1 MFPPVPA
8 YGVLPLGARRG
19 LSGVSVLMFLL
30 CRTVGVFMVQAF
42 FILLFFQ
49 FLGTALQD
57 GFHLSVP
64 GPVIG
69 MFILAGSL
77 IARKQYVTRRHMRV
91 AGSAAPD
98 LVTGQEVIP
107 QDLARV
113 ARSLIGALGLL
124 FVPAGAGIA
133 GQFAVLRTNAWPV
146 CVALVGSTLMGLV
159 VTALVMHTMTQGHAP
174 PENLSDNGGQVL

>member
-1 MFPPVPA
+1 
-8 YGVLPLGARRG
+8 
-19 LSGVSVLMFLL
+19 
-30 CRTVGVFMVQAF
+30 MVQAF

-57 GFHLSVP
+57 CFHLSVP

-69 MFILAGSL
+69 MFMLAACL
-77 IARKQYVTRRHMRV
+77 IGRKQFFKIRQAK
-91 AGSAAPD
+91 AGRTALLAEQD
-98 LVTGQEVIP
+98 GIP

-133 GQFAVLRTNAWPV
+133 GQFTLLRANAWPV
-146 CVALVGSTLMGLV
+146 CVALVGSTLLGLV
-159 VTALVMHTMTQGHAP
+159 VTALVMQAMTRGHAP
-174 PENLSDNGGQVL
+174 AENLPDNGGQVL